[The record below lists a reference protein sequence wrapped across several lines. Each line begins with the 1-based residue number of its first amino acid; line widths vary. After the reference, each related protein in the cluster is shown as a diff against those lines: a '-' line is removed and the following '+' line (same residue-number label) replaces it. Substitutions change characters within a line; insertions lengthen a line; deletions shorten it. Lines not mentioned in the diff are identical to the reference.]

1 VVGMATLPWRRF
13 GGKGGSA
20 TGFSSGKA
28 RVAVEILSEKCSMY
42 LTKLAR
48 IVYLSDVCY
57 IVLTNEAPMRG
68 LGLDL
73 RTAILDRMSAQSST
87 GVWTPIDFL
96 DLGSREAVDQVLHR
110 LTASKDLRRIARG
123 LYDKPGTNRLTG
135 KPTYPDYQHVVDA
148 LARRDQ
154 VRMVVDGITAAN
166 DLGLTDAVP
175 ARALVLTDA
184 RLKPIK
190 LGNLTIHFQHAAP
203 SRLHWAG
210 HPAMRVVQ
218 ALYWVRDLLPRDVD
232 RIRARLI
239 SVLHDPDHGSAI
251 RDDLRQG
258 LPALPEWMQSI
269 VRDLLR
275 GTDGAGQPQG
285 KPKADK
291 PGKNAVGEKGQQPNH
306 QHDDHGGQHDD
317 QHHDEQHHQAHDD
330 EKDRPRGLR

>member
-1 VVGMATLPWRRF
+1 
-13 GGKGGSA
+13 
-20 TGFSSGKA
+20 
-28 RVAVEILSEKCSMY
+28 
-42 LTKLAR
+42 
-48 IVYLSDVCY
+48 
-57 IVLTNEAPMRG
+57 MRG

-73 RTAILDRMSAQSST
+73 RTAISDRISAQSST
-87 GVWTPIDFL
+87 GVWTPVDFL
-96 DLGSREAVDQVLHR
+96 DLGSREAVDQALHR

-135 KPTYPDYQHVVDA
+135 KTTYPDYHHVVDA

-175 ARALVLTDA
+175 ARAVVLTDA

-190 LGNLTIHFQHAAP
+190 LGNLTIKFQHAAP

-218 ALYWVRDLLPRDVD
+218 ALYWLRDLLPRDMD

-239 SVLHDPDHGSAI
+239 SVLQDPAHGSAI

-258 LPALPEWMQSI
+258 LPALPEWMQTI
-269 VRDLLR
+269 LRDLLR
-275 GTDGAGQPQG
+275 RTDGAGQPQG
-285 KPKADK
+285 EPKAAK
-291 PGKNAVGEKGQQPNH
+291 PRKNAVSEKVRQPNH
-306 QHDDHGGQHDD
+306 QHHPQDSHDD
-317 QHHDEQHHQAHDD
+317 QHDEQQHQAHDD
-330 EKDRPRGLR
+330 RSAHPKGLR

>member
-1 VVGMATLPWRRF
+1 M
-13 GGKGGSA
+13 
-20 TGFSSGKA
+20 
-28 RVAVEILSEKCSMY
+28 IHCSY
-42 LTKLAR
+42 KL
-48 IVYLSDVCY
+48 D
-57 IVLTNEAPMRG
+57 PMRG
-68 LGLDL
+68 PGLDL
-73 RTAILDRMSAQSST
+73 RIAILDRITAQPSL
-87 GVWTPIDFL
+87 GVWTPVDFL
-96 DLGSREAVDQVLHR
+96 DLGSREAVDQALHR
-110 LTASKDLRRIARG
+110 LTASKDLHRIARG

-175 ARALVLTDA
+175 ARAVVFTDA

-218 ALYWVRDLLPRDVD
+218 ALYWVRDLLPRDMD

-239 SVLHDPDHGSAI
+239 SVLQDPDHGAAI
-251 RDDLRQG
+251 RDDLRKG
-258 LPALPEWMQSI
+258 LPALPEWMQTI

-275 GTDGAGQPQG
+275 RTDGAGQPQG
-285 KPKADK
+285 KAKAAG
-291 PGKNAVGEKGQQPNH
+291 PGKNAAGD
-306 QHDDHGGQHDD
+306 HDGQHDD
-317 QHHDEQHHQAHDD
+317 QHDEQQHQAHDD
-330 EKDRPRGLR
+330 EKAHPRGLR

>member
-1 VVGMATLPWRRF
+1 
-13 GGKGGSA
+13 
-20 TGFSSGKA
+20 
-28 RVAVEILSEKCSMY
+28 
-42 LTKLAR
+42 
-48 IVYLSDVCY
+48 
-57 IVLTNEAPMRG
+57 MRG

-73 RTAILDRMSAQSST
+73 RTAILDRMSPQSST

-96 DLGSREAVDQVLHR
+96 DLGSREAVDQALHR
-110 LTASKDLRRIARG
+110 LTASNDLRRIARG
-123 LYDKPGTNRLTG
+123 LYDRPGINRLTG

-175 ARALVLTDA
+175 ARAVVLTDA

-190 LGNLTIHFQHAAP
+190 LGNLTIQFQHAAP

-218 ALYWVRDLLPRDVD
+218 ALYWLRDLLPRDMD
-232 RIRARLI
+232 RIRARLT
-239 SVLHDPDHGSAI
+239 SVLQDPDHGVAI

-258 LPALPEWMQSI
+258 LPALPEWMQAI

-275 GTDGAGQPQG
+275 RTDGGGPPQG
-285 KPKADK
+285 KAKTGSS
-291 PGKNAVGEKGQQPNH
+291 GKDAAGEKGRQPNH
-306 QHDDHGGQHDD
+306 QQDDHGQHDD
-317 QHHDEQHHQAHDD
+317 HHDDQQHQAHDD
-330 EKDRPRGLR
+330 QYDHPRGLR

>member
-1 VVGMATLPWRRF
+1 
-13 GGKGGSA
+13 
-20 TGFSSGKA
+20 
-28 RVAVEILSEKCSMY
+28 
-42 LTKLAR
+42 
-48 IVYLSDVCY
+48 
-57 IVLTNEAPMRG
+57 MRG

-73 RTAILDRMSAQSST
+73 RTAILDRISAQSST
-87 GVWTPIDFL
+87 GVWTPVDFL

-175 ARALVLTDA
+175 ARAVVLTDA

-210 HPAMRVVQ
+210 HPATRVVQ
-218 ALYWVRDLLPRDVD
+218 ALYWVRDLLPRDMD
-232 RIRARLI
+232 RIRARLV
-239 SVLHDPDHGSAI
+239 SVLQDSVHGSAI

-258 LPALPEWMQSI
+258 LPALPEWMQTI

-275 GTDGAGQPQG
+275 RTDGDGQPQG
-285 KPKADK
+285 KTKAVN
-291 PGKNAVGEKGQQPNH
+291 GRKNALGENARHRDH
-306 QHDDHGGQHDD
+306 QHDDHGGRDD
-317 QHHDEQHHQAHDD
+317 DHHDQQQRQTHADQNA
-330 EKDRPRGLR
+330 RPRGLR

>member
-1 VVGMATLPWRRF
+1 
-13 GGKGGSA
+13 
-20 TGFSSGKA
+20 
-28 RVAVEILSEKCSMY
+28 
-42 LTKLAR
+42 
-48 IVYLSDVCY
+48 
-57 IVLTNEAPMRG
+57 MRG

-73 RTAILDRMSAQSST
+73 RTAILDRISAQSST
-87 GVWTPIDFL
+87 GVWTPVDFL

-110 LTASKDLRRIARG
+110 LTVSNDLRRIARG

-175 ARALVLTDA
+175 ARAVVLTDA

-218 ALYWVRDLLPRDVD
+218 ALYWVRDLLPRDMD
-232 RIRARLI
+232 RIRARLV
-239 SVLHDPDHGSAI
+239 SVLQDPVHGSAI

-258 LPALPEWMQSI
+258 LPALPEWMQTI

-275 GTDGAGQPQG
+275 TGAADQSQN
-285 KPKADK
+285 KPKAAK
-291 PGKNAVGEKGQQPNH
+291 PRKNAGSMKDRQPNH
-306 QHDDHGGQHDD
+306 QQNDHDRQHDDHHDD
-317 QHHDEQHHQAHDD
+317 QQHQADNDH
-330 EKDRPRGLR
+330 KAHPRGLR

>member
-1 VVGMATLPWRRF
+1 M
-13 GGKGGSA
+13 
-20 TGFSSGKA
+20 
-28 RVAVEILSEKCSMY
+28 
-42 LTKLAR
+42 
-48 IVYLSDVCY
+48 
-57 IVLTNEAPMRG
+57 
-68 LGLDL
+68 
-73 RTAILDRMSAQSST
+73 
-87 GVWTPIDFL
+87 
-96 DLGSREAVDQVLHR
+96 
-110 LTASKDLRRIARG
+110 
-123 LYDKPGTNRLTG
+123 PGINRLTG

-175 ARALVLTDA
+175 ARAVVFTDA

-218 ALYWVRDLLPRDVD
+218 ALYWMRDLLPRDMD

-239 SVLHDPDHGSAI
+239 SVLQDPDHGSAI

-258 LPALPEWMQSI
+258 LPALPEWMQAI

-275 GTDGAGQPQG
+275 GIDGAVQPQG
-285 KPKADK
+285 KPKVTR
-291 PGKNAVGEKGQQPNH
+291 PRKNAVSEKGQQPNH
-306 QHDDHGGQHDD
+306 QQDDHDRQHDD
-317 QHHDEQHHQAHDD
+317 QHDEQHDEQHHQAHDD